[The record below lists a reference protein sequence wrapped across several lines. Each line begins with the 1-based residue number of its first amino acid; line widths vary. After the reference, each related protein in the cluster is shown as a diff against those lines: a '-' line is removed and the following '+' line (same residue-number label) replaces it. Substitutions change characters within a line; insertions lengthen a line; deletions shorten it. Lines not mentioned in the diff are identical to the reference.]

1 MLCGLGV
8 LGIKRIADSESPPS
22 AAAETI
28 VIPIGGCW
36 VVCFAD
42 HFVAVGVSGDLKR
55 LRLVWTFFF
64 FLIIR
69 LVWTSIIQV
78 LRYLRYI

>member
-36 VVCFAD
+36 VVC
-42 HFVAVGVSGDLKR
+42 SPITLWP
-55 LRLVWTFFF
+55 LV
-64 FLIIR
+64 FLGI
-69 LVWTSIIQV
+69 
-78 LRYLRYI
+78 

>member
-55 LRLVWTFFF
+55 LRLVWTFSFF
-64 FLIIR
+64 F
-69 LVWTSIIQV
+69 
-78 LRYLRYI
+78 